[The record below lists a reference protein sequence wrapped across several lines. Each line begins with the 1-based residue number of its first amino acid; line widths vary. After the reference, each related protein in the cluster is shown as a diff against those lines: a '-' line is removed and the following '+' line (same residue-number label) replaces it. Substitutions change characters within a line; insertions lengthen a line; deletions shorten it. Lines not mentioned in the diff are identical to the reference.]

1 VADLSPTLADAPW
14 LTPELL
20 EFRAHVVAFA
30 QGELVSSAA
39 DRIERDRAGEFW
51 REGWDACGR
60 FGIQGLPVPTEL
72 GGQGQDALTTA
83 VARETLG
90 AACEDG
96 GLLFSINAHL
106 WSAVTPVWKHGT
118 PGQQERWLP
127 GLCDGSLIGIHA
139 VTEPDA
145 GSDAFGMTSRAEP
158 DGDGW
163 RITGRKTFISNAPV
177 ADLLIVF
184 ARTTPGTGPT
194 GITAFMLER
203 GTEGMEVPGHLDK
216 MGLRTSPMGEIVLEG
231 VRVGPGDVL
240 GAVGRGARVFQT
252 SMDWERGLIMSSQ
265 VGAMQRITEAT
276 IRYAAQR
283 RQFGQTIGSFEGVSD
298 RIADMA
304 TRLHASR
311 AMLYRAAHV
320 MDAGADPTASS
331 AQAKVFISE
340 ASVATHLAAMQI
352 HGGYGYMTEL
362 EVERALRDALGGTI
376 YSGTSEIQRRLIAKR
391 LGL

>member
-1 VADLSPTLADAPW
+1 VVDLSPTLADGPW

-20 EFRAHVVAFA
+20 EFRAHVVDFA
-30 QGELVSSAA
+30 REELVA
-39 DRIERDRAGEFW
+39 RAGEAIARDRDSAFW
-51 REGWDACGR
+51 REAWDACGR

-72 GGQGQDALTTA
+72 GGQGVDALTTA
-83 VARETLG
+83 LALEALG
-90 AACEDG
+90 AVCEDG
-96 GLLFSINAHL
+96 GLLFSLNAHL

-118 PGQQERWLP
+118 PAQRERWLP

-139 VTEPDA
+139 VTEPGA

-163 RITGRKTFISNAPV
+163 RVTGRKTFISNAPV
-177 ADLLIVF
+177 ADLLIIF

-194 GITAFMLER
+194 GITAFLVAKDTQ
-203 GTEGMEVPGHLDK
+203 GLTVPGHLEK

-231 VRVGPGDVL
+231 VRVEPEQVL
-240 GAVGRGARVFQT
+240 GTVGRGARVFQT
-252 SMDWERGLIMSSQ
+252 SMDWERGLIMSAQ
-265 VGAMQRITEAT
+265 VGAMQRVIERTV
-276 IRYAAQR
+276 RYATQR
-283 RQFGQTIGSFEGVSD
+283 EQFGAAIGTFESVANKL
-298 RIADMA
+298 ADM
-304 TRLHASR
+304 TVRLQASR

-320 MDAGADPTASS
+320 MDSGADPTASS
-331 AQAKVFISE
+331 AQAKLFISE
-340 ASVATHLAAMQI
+340 ASVQTHLDALQI
-352 HGGYGYMTEL
+352 HGGYGYMTEF

>member
-1 VADLSPTLADAPW
+1 MPDLSPTVADAPW

-20 EFRAHVVAFA
+20 EFRANVVSFA
-30 QGELVSSAA
+30 RGELQQTPA
-39 DRIERDRAGEFW
+39 DRIARDREGGFW
-51 REGWDACGR
+51 RAGWDACGR
-60 FGIQGLPVPTEL
+60 FGIMGLPAPADL
-72 GGQGQDALTTA
+72 GGQGQDALATA
-83 VARETLG
+83 VALEALG
-90 AACEDG
+90 YACEDG

-118 PGQQERWLP
+118 PEQQRRWLT

-145 GSDAFGMTSRAEP
+145 GSDAFGMTTRAEV

-194 GITAFMLER
+194 GITAFLLER
-203 GTEGMEVPGHLDK
+203 GAHGLDVPGHLDK
-216 MGLRTSPMGEIVLEG
+216 LGLRTSPMGEIVLEG
-231 VRVGPGDVL
+231 VRAGPEDVL
-240 GAVGRGARVFQT
+240 GRVGRGARVFQT

-265 VGAMQRITEAT
+265 VGAMQRISERT
-276 IRYAAQR
+276 IRYATQR
-283 RQFGQTIGSFEGVSD
+283 RQFGRQIGTFESVSD
-298 RIADMA
+298 KIADMS
-304 TRLHASR
+304 TRLQASR

-320 MDAGADPTASS
+320 MDAGGDPIASS

-340 ASVATHLAAMQI
+340 ASVATHLDAMQV
-352 HGGYGYMTEL
+352 HGGYGYMTEF